1 MNPILAVATT
11 SRFETAIIFAVVIL
25 GFFWFVRVA
34 KAKER
39 QPLRLKT
46 FFLGGATI
54 GPEFTENNTVGLTFA
69 WAGGTWFFVT
79 VAYHNGPWVVLLQI
93 PWVFSLVMLALLFRR
108 ILPATKDRTIHGFIR
123 ERYGMPSQKVAAT
136 ATTLGYLIN
145 AGFELFWASMM
156 FAQCLGRPDL
166 IPAVG
171 ILLAVITGLYCSIG
185 GYKANVRTDKIQN
198 ILGVL
203 GLTVLAAAMLSTTS
217 TVPALAGAICIFCA
231 GSFGYILLNIFL
243 NKVPALQKSQTK
255 ISVAFAVIACVISVF
270 LIWFGSKT
278 EGGPVVTK
286 FLSSTPMPSFL
297 LFGLLSFQVVFNM
310 VDMANW
316 QSIAANGDM
325 PPDDYRKIKWSI
337 VRGGLWLFW
346 FPALGGSLI
355 GCALRGLSGPLEDNA
370 IFTAAFSLV
379 FPGGGDL
386 LRGLLLGVMFL
397 GFISTSLST
406 VDNYVL
412 AATQTI
418 WYDIVRSRQHGEIL
432 KANDGGRQE
441 ERFVKNARRLL
452 LPVSLGMV
460 LLFWYL
466 YHTYKG
472 NVLNFQS
479 VMYACAL
486 VLFPPVIFALFLPK
500 EKTEYRSR
508 AVFLGM
514 LVAVVTVIAM
524 FFYSSQLPE
533 TDWRKNWFPNLMPVV
548 AVGISLLFF
557 GGGGWICSFWKK
569 SPAMKSN

>member
-1 MNPILAVATT
+1 MNPILAIATT
-11 SRFETAIIFAVVIL
+11 SRFETALIFAVVIL
-25 GFFWFVRVA
+25 GFYWFVRIA

-54 GPEFTENNTVGLTFA
+54 GPEMTENNTVGLTFA

-123 ERYGMPSQKVAAT
+123 ERYGVPSQKVAAS

-145 AGFELFWASMM
+145 AGFEMFWASLM

-166 IPAVG
+166 IPVVG
-171 ILLAVITGLYCSIG
+171 ILLAVIAGLYCSIG
-185 GYKANVRTDKIQN
+185 GYTANVRTDKIQN

-203 GLTVLAAAMLSTTS
+203 GLTVLAAAMLSTAS
-217 TVPALAGAICIFCA
+217 TVPVLGGAIGVFCA
-231 GSFGYILLNIFL
+231 GSLGYILLSMFL
-243 NKVPALQKSQTK
+243 NKVPALKQNQTR
-255 ISVAFAVIACVISVF
+255 ISVAFAVVACVISVI
-270 LIWFGSKT
+270 LIWFGAKH
-278 EGGPVVTK
+278 ENEPVVTK
-286 FLSSTPMPSFL
+286 FLSSTPMSPFL

-316 QSIAANGDM
+316 QSIAANGDVSTI
-325 PPDDYRKIKWSI
+325 DYREIKWSI
-337 VRGGLWLFW
+337 VRGSLWLFW

-355 GCALRGLSGPLEDNA
+355 GCALRGVGGPLEDNT
-370 IFTAAFSLV
+370 IFNDAFALV
-379 FPGGGDL
+379 LPGGGEL

-412 AATQTI
+412 AAAQTI

-432 KANDGGRQE
+432 KAGDGGWQE

-452 LPVSLGMV
+452 LPVSLAMV

-472 NVLNFQS
+472 DVLNFQA
-479 VMYACAL
+479 VMYAWAL

-500 EKTEYRSR
+500 EKTEYRGW
-508 AVFLGM
+508 AVFFGM
-514 LVAVVTVIAM
+514 SVAVATVIVM
-524 FFYSSQLPE
+524 FFYASRLPE
-533 TDWRKNWFPNLMPVV
+533 TDWRKNWFPNLMPLF

-557 GGGGWICSFWKK
+557 GVGGWICSFWKK
-569 SPAMKSN
+569 SPEVKSN